1 MNHPLISVIVPVY
14 NVEKYL
20 EKCILSILH
29 QTYSHLQIILVNDG
43 SVDNSVAICEKYAAK
58 DKRIVFVSQENKG
71 LSAARN
77 TGLHFVKGEYLSFV
91 DSDDY
96 LDADFYETCMR
107 EIADNEMLAFGYR
120 KVDVNEKVFYVR
132 RLKKVS
138 SAALVLVSACTK
150 FFRSETFFRLR
161 LLFPENIIFE
171 DVVFAYKCWMSF
183 SKVKVIEYVGYNY
196 LYNPVSITSNAFCKN
211 TDTRF
216 LFERLRQEMI
226 SQECCVNDIQPLLFV
241 LSKLNLF
248 LQLQKKKVVSFGE
261 FSASYFANKKIID
274 QILEEKHMKM
284 CYYLKGERVRTNFT
298 MLCLGLATKV
308 HAEKFFLRLLYC
320 LPI

>member
-43 SVDNSVAICEKYAAK
+43 SVDNSVAICEKYAAQ

-71 LSAARN
+71 QSVARN
-77 TGLHFVKGEYLSFV
+77 IGLGHVKGDYISFV

-96 LDADFYETCMR
+96 IDADFYEICVR
-107 EIADNEMLAFGYR
+107 EMEDNDMLVWGYR
-120 KVDVNEKVFYVR
+120 RVDENGQVLNIR
-132 RLKKVS
+132 RLNREQKFI
-138 SAALVLVSACTK
+138 LVSPWSKLFKT
-150 FFRSETFFRLR
+150 STFFRNHLS
-161 LLFPENIIFE
+161 FPSDMIFE
-171 DVVFAYKCWMSF
+171 DVVFSFRCWMSF
-183 SKVKVIEYVGYNY
+183 SKIKVINSFGYNY
-196 LYNPVSITSNAFCKN
+196 LYNPTSTTSNAFCKN

-216 LFERLRQEMI
+216 LFERLRQEII
-226 SQECCVNDIQPLLFV
+226 SQEHCVNDIQPLLFV

-248 LQLQKKKVVSFGE
+248 LQLQKKKVVSFNE
-261 FSASYFANKKIID
+261 FSTSYFDNKRIID
-274 QILEEKHMKM
+274 QILENKRMKM
-284 CYYLKGERVRTNFT
+284 CYYLKGERIRTNFT
-298 MLCLGLATKV
+298 MLCLGLATKM
-308 HAEKFFLRLLYC
+308 HAEKLFLRWLYC

>member
-43 SVDNSVAICEKYAAK
+43 SVDNSVAICEKYAAQ

-96 LDADFYETCMR
+96 LDADFYETCMQ
-107 EIADNEMLAFGYR
+107 EIDENDMLVFGYR
-120 KVDVNEKVFYVR
+120 KVDEQGNVLYVR
-132 RLKKVS
+132 QLRRGQTYT
-138 SAALVLVSACTK
+138 LVSAWSK
-150 FFRSETFFRLR
+150 FFKAVTFFNCHLS
-161 LLFPENIIFE
+161 FTANMIFE
-171 DVVFAYKCWMSF
+171 DVAFSFKCWMSF
-183 SKVKVIEYVGYNY
+183 PNIKVVNYVGYNY
-196 LYNPVSITSNAFCKN
+196 LYNPTSITSNAFCKN

-216 LFERLRQEMI
+216 LFERLRQEII
-226 SQECCVNDIQPLLFV
+226 SQEHCVNDIQPLLFV

-248 LQLQKKKVVSFGE
+248 LQLQKKKVVSFHE
-261 FSASYFANKKIID
+261 FSTSYFDNKRIID
-274 QILEEKHMKM
+274 QILENKHMKM

-298 MLCLGLATKV
+298 MLCLGLATKM
-308 HAEKFFLRLLYC
+308 HAEKLFLRWLYC

>member
-20 EKCILSILH
+20 EICILSILH

-43 SVDNSVAICEKYAAK
+43 SVDNSVAICEKYAAQ

-71 LSAARN
+71 QSVARN
-77 TGLHFVKGEYLSFV
+77 IGLGHVKGDYISFV

-96 LDADFYETCMR
+96 IDADFYEICVR
-107 EIADNEMLAFGYR
+107 EMEDNDMLVWGYR
-120 KVDVNEKVFYVR
+120 RVDENGQVLNIR
-132 RLKKVS
+132 RLNREQKFI
-138 SAALVLVSACTK
+138 LVSPWSKLFKT
-150 FFRSETFFRLR
+150 STFFRYHLS
-161 LLFPENIIFE
+161 FPSDMIFE
-171 DVVFAYKCWMSF
+171 DVVFSFRCWMSF
-183 SKVKVIEYVGYNY
+183 SKIKVINSIGYNY
-196 LYNPVSITSNAFCKN
+196 LYNPTSTTSNAFCKN

-216 LFERLRQEMI
+216 LFERLRQEII
-226 SQECCVNDIQPLLFV
+226 SQEHCVNDIQPLLFV

-248 LQLQKKKVVSFGE
+248 LQLQKKKVVSFHE
-261 FSASYFANKKIID
+261 FSTSYFDNKRIID
-274 QILEEKHMKM
+274 QILENKHMKM

-298 MLCLGLATKV
+298 MLCLGLATKM
-308 HAEKFFLRLLYC
+308 HAEKLFLRWLYC